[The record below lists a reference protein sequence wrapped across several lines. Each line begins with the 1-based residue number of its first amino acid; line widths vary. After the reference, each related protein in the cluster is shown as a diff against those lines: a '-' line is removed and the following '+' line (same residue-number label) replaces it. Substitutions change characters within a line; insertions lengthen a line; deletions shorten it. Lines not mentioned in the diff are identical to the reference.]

1 MPTYLFYANRIEAT
15 GKETT
20 LDSGLCPK
28 EVPFS
33 RCLGKRERIV
43 KKIFIVEDE
52 LLMVRIMESFLEW
65 EIPDV
70 EIVGHST
77 GGVNTVNDCLSKEPD
92 LVLLDLILPEIN
104 GLDVLKEIK
113 AKAPNTRVI
122 VYSGMLTEES
132 VLLAKDLGVDGILLK
147 TAKKEVVVEAV
158 KEVLK
163 GEKFVDPEV
172 KKWTDGP

>member
-1 MPTYLFYANRIEAT
+1 M
-15 GKETT
+15 
-20 LDSGLCPK
+20 
-28 EVPFS
+28 
-33 RCLGKRERIV
+33 

-52 LLMVRIMESFLEW
+52 ILMVRIMESFLEW

-77 GGVNTVNDCLSKEPD
+77 GGVNTVKDCLSKEPD

-132 VLLAKDLGVDGILLK
+132 VQLAKDLGVDGIILK

-158 KEVLK
+158 KKVLK
-163 GEKFVDPEV
+163 GEKFIDPEV

>member
-1 MPTYLFYANRIEAT
+1 
-15 GKETT
+15 
-20 LDSGLCPK
+20 
-28 EVPFS
+28 
-33 RCLGKRERIV
+33 
-43 KKIFIVEDE
+43 
-52 LLMVRIMESFLEW
+52 MESFLEW

-77 GGVNTVNDCLSKEPD
+77 GGVNTVKDCLSKEPD

-132 VLLAKDLGVDGILLK
+132 VQLAKDLGVDGIILK

-158 KEVLK
+158 KKVLK
-163 GEKFVDPEV
+163 GEKFIDPEV

>member
-1 MPTYLFYANRIEAT
+1 M
-15 GKETT
+15 
-20 LDSGLCPK
+20 
-28 EVPFS
+28 
-33 RCLGKRERIV
+33 

-122 VYSGMLTEES
+122 RIFGNAYR
-132 VLLAKDLGVDGILLK
+132 GIG
-147 TAKKEVVVEAV
+147 AI
-158 KEVLK
+158 
-163 GEKFVDPEV
+163 G
-172 KKWTDGP
+172 